1 MSGLK
6 NSPFGKRLRA
16 SHREVPS
23 ASASSSGSAS
33 FSSTASGSSSTAAAS
48 GSGFASGSGDA
59 ESTSTSTPRK
69 GKERVNAIFG
79 GASGSSSTLGGAESS
94 PFAFGSG
101 MGSMG
106 MGSMGMGRIV
116 KEYGDRFVP
125 SKDSGDMRTS
135 YHLMEEGGG
144 SGGGPSTPSKSRIIP
159 SESDALKEQ
168 ANAIFNS
175 ILHTE
180 VTPPSPQRSG
190 RGGSGS
196 GSPTRPPIASGST
209 LPSTPTRAKRRL
221 FAYSSP
227 STTPTRRLD
236 TPTDEAY
243 SLSPVRAESQRLLL
257 SPRRQLRSVCKT
269 PYRVLDAPELADDFY
284 LNLVDWSRTNVL
296 GVGLGACVY
305 LWTAQ
310 TASVAK
316 LCDLT
321 PANDTVSSVAW
332 VQRGSTLAVGTL
344 AGRVHIYD
352 AATLQLQRTYPAA
365 HAQRVGALA
374 WNAHVLS
381 SGSRDRM
388 VHHRDVREPGQR
400 PQRRGAGHRQ
410 EVCGLKWSGDGSAGV
425 NAPGVY
431 LASGGNDNKV
441 CIWDLRGSGRRGT
454 GGRGAAAGTT
464 AMASGTGTG
473 RAGGIGGGVG
483 GGILSTGASS
493 SIAGPSTTP
502 GATTTAGGGG
512 GAGAGAGDE
521 TTPADVPLWKFHEH
535 TAAVKA
541 LAWDPHVSG
550 VLATGGG
557 TQDKH
562 IRFWNVGTGT
572 MLKELDTG
580 SQVCN
585 LIWSLTSHELVSTHG
600 FSSTTAQN
608 QICIWKYP
616 SLSMVASLTGH
627 TNRVLYL
634 AMSPDG
640 ETIVTGAGD
649 ETLRFWNAFPRVDG
663 GGGGASGSGGHGL
676 GSGGDGWGRGRRER
690 EESRLDYGRLIR

>member
-16 SHREVPS
+16 SHQETDDEAPRRNRPRINPIFGVAPTTR
-23 ASASSSGSAS
+23 
-33 FSSTASGSSSTAAAS
+33 STP
-48 GSGFASGSGDA
+48 
-59 ESTSTSTPRK
+59 TSTPSLDSRP
-69 GKERVNAIFG
+69 N
-79 GASGSSSTLGGAESS
+79 TAESS
-94 PFAFGSG
+94 GGPESPAELP
-101 MGSMG
+101 
-106 MGSMGMGRIV
+106 RIARD
-116 KEYGDRFVP
+116 YGDRFVP
-125 SKDSGDMRTS
+125 SRDNGDMRTS
-135 YHLMEEGGG
+135 YHLRDE
-144 SGGGPSTPSKSRIIP
+144 GGPSTPSKNRIIP

-180 VTPPSPQRSG
+180 VTPPSPRRSL
-190 RGGSGS
+190 
-196 GSPTRPPIASGST
+196 SPTRPVTIASGAAAAP
-209 LPSTPTRAKRRL
+209 PSTPTRRRL

-227 STTPTRRLD
+227 SASNPGTPTRRLD

-243 SLSPVRAESQRLLL
+243 SMSPVRAESRKLLE

-284 LNLVDWSRTNVL
+284 LNLVDWSSTNVL
-296 GVGLGACVY
+296 GVGLGSCVY
-305 LWTAQ
+305 LWTAHN
-310 TASVAK
+310 AAVSK
-316 LCDLT
+316 LCDL
-321 PANDTVSSVAW
+321 AEHNDTISSVSW
-332 VQRGSTLAVGTL
+332 VQKLTRSNKGTTLAVGTL
-344 AGRVHIYD
+344 AGRLHIYD
-352 AATLQLQRTYPAA
+352 ANTLQLQRTYQQA
-365 HAQRVGALA
+365 HSQRIGALA

-381 SGSRDRM
+381 SGSRDRS
-388 VHHRDVREPGQR
+388 VHHRDVREPTTR
-400 PQRRGAGHRQ
+400 PFKRCTGHRQ
-410 EVCGLKWSGDGSAGV
+410 EVCGLKWSGDGGPQSA
-425 NAPGVY
+425 N

-441 CIWDLRGSGRRGT
+441 CIWDLRGSKRASGLA
-454 GGRGAAAGTT
+454 RGANSIGSAGED
-464 AMASGTGTG
+464 SG
-473 RAGGIGGGVG
+473 
-483 GGILSTGASS
+483 
-493 SIAGPSTTP
+493 P
-502 GATTTAGGGG
+502 GDA
-512 GAGAGAGDE
+512 
-521 TTPADVPLWKFHEH
+521 PLWKFHEH

-562 IRFWNVGTGT
+562 IRFWNVINGT
-572 MLKELDTG
+572 MLNELDTG

-616 SLSMVASLTGH
+616 TLNMVASLTGH

-649 ETLRFWNAFPRVDG
+649 ETLRFWNAFPKKEKNE
-663 GGGGASGSGGHGL
+663 SQK
-676 GSGGDGWGRGRRER
+676 
-690 EESRLDYGRLIR
+690 ESRLDYGRLIR